1 MSEPTPILGLL
12 YLGDSAPLP
21 ILRATLTHEIPDSP
35 PRVRSWTMT
44 CRIRSRVWRRFV
56 RRCRDRRRYNR
67 ARRNAVR
74 AVLSGLAARPA
85 TRSPS
90 EP

>member
-21 ILRATLTHEIPDSP
+21 ILRATLTYEIPDTA
-35 PRVRSWTMT
+35 PRVRSWMMV
-44 CRIRSRVWRRFV
+44 CRISPSTWRRFA
-56 RRCRDRRRYNR
+56 RQGRDRRRYNR
-67 ARRNAVR
+67 ARRKAVR